1 MTHEP
6 VILTTVADLQRFLSV
21 VRVGQNHEAMG
32 APSDR
37 ADFFDFFNEVGFV
50 PTMGGLHWG
59 HLSLIQRARYENR
72 TVVVS
77 IFVNPL
83 QFAPEEDFQQ
93 YPRALETDQAL
104 CQQVGVDAIFAPPPS
119 QLFPSNSVT
128 HVVPPLEMMR
138 QLCAQSRPQ
147 HFQGVATI
155 VAKLLNIVQPQRI
168 YLGQKDAQQLA
179 VVRRLVADLNF
190 PVEVVPCP
198 IVREASG
205 LAYSTRNQYLTSV
218 QKQQAAALYQGLQQ
232 AKKIFYSGIR
242 TGSVLIQAV
251 QRQLDIAPAVKPE
264 YIELVHPI
272 TLAPLEKVEE
282 IGLLAIAASI
292 GSTRLIDNILLHNR
306 LPILAVDGPAGAGK
320 STVTRKAAQ
329 ALGLLYLD
337 TGAMYRAVTW
347 LVLQSGLSSQD
358 GAAIAELV
366 NQCQI
371 QLVAAANPSVPPQ
384 VWINGQDVTQA
395 IRSLEVTAQVSAIA
409 AQPAVRR
416 GLVKQQQ
423 SYGAQGGVAVEGRD
437 IGTHVFPDAELKI
450 FLTASVQERA
460 RRRQQ
465 ELQQS
470 VAEVSLQQ
478 LEQDIDARDQ
488 KDSTRLIAPLRKAAD
503 AIEIWT
509 DNLTISEV
517 TARIVALY
525 REQFP

>member
-1 MTHEP
+1 MTQEP
-6 VILTTVADLQRFLSV
+6 VLLTTVTDLRHFLSLARAGRSHKV
-21 VRVGQNHEAMG
+21 VG
-32 APSDR
+32 ASSDTSY
-37 ADFFDFFNEVGFV
+37 FFNEVGFV

-59 HLSLIQRARYENR
+59 HLSLIQQARYENK

-83 QFAPEEDFQQ
+83 QFAPGEDFQR
-93 YPRALETDQAL
+93 YPRTLEADWAL
-104 CQQVGVDAIFAPPPS
+104 CKQVGVDVIFAPPPS
-119 QLFPSNSVT
+119 QLFASDSVT
-128 HVVPPLEMMR
+128 QVVPPSDMVNR
-138 QLCAQSRPQ
+138 LCAQSRPL
-147 HFQGVATI
+147 HFQGVATV
-155 VAKLLNIVQPQRI
+155 VAKLLNIVQPERI

-179 VVRRLVADLNF
+179 VVQRLVEDLNF

-198 IVREASG
+198 VVREASG
-205 LAYSTRNQYLTSV
+205 LAYSTRNQYLTPM
-218 QKQQAAALYQGLQQ
+218 QKQQATALYQSLQK

-242 TGSVLIQAV
+242 TRSILLEVV
-251 QRQLDIAPAVKPE
+251 QQELDVAPAVKPE
-264 YIELVHPI
+264 YIELVHPK
-272 TLAPLEKVEE
+272 TLASLEKVEKT
-282 IGLLAIAASI
+282 GLLAIAAWV
-292 GSTRLIDNILLHNR
+292 GSVRLIDNVLLHNR
-306 LPILAVDGPAGAGK
+306 QPILAVDGPAGAGK
-320 STVTRKAAQ
+320 STVTRQAAQ

-347 LVLQSGLSSQD
+347 LVLQSGLSVHNE
-358 GAAIAELV
+358 AAIAELV

-371 QLVAAANPSVPPQ
+371 QLVPAPNPSVPPQ

-395 IRSLEVTAQVSAIA
+395 IRSLEVTAHVSVIA

-450 FLTASVQERA
+450 FLTASVKERA

-465 ELQQS
+465 ELKQS
-470 VAEVSLQQ
+470 AAEISLQQ

-503 AIEIWT
+503 AIEICT
-509 DNLTISEV
+509 DNLAIAEV

-525 REQFP
+525 REQFS

>member
-1 MTHEP
+1 MTY
-6 VILTTVADLQRFLSV
+6 
-21 VRVGQNHEAMG
+21 
-32 APSDR
+32 
-37 ADFFDFFNEVGFV
+37 FFNEVGFV

-59 HLSLIQRARYENR
+59 HLSLIQRARYENK

-83 QFAPEEDFQQ
+83 QFAPGEDWQQ
-93 YPRALETDQAL
+93 YPRTLEADRAL
-104 CQQVGVDAIFAPPPS
+104 CQQVGVDVIFAPPPS
-119 QLFPSNSVT
+119 QLFLSGSVT
-128 HVVPPLEMMR
+128 QVVPPPDMVS

-147 HFQGVATI
+147 HFQGVVT
-155 VAKLLNIVQPQRI
+155 VVTKLLNIVQPERI

-179 VVRRLVADLNF
+179 VVRRLVEDLNF

-198 IVREASG
+198 VVREASG
-205 LAYSTRNQYLTSV
+205 LAYSTRNQYLTLAE
-218 QKQQAAALYQGLQQ
+218 KQQATVLYHSLQQ
-232 AKKIFYSGIR
+232 AKKTFYSGVC
-242 TGSVLIQAV
+242 SASLLIEAA
-251 QRQLDIAPAVKPE
+251 RHQLDAAPGVKLE
-264 YIELVHPI
+264 YIELVHPT
-272 TLAPLEKVEE
+272 TLAPLEKVEK
-282 IGLLAIAASI
+282 IGLLAIAARV
-292 GSTRLIDNILLHNR
+292 GSARLIDNVLLHNR
-306 LPILAVDGPAGAGK
+306 QPILAVDGPAGAGK
-320 STVTRKAAQ
+320 STVTRQAAQ

-347 LVLQSGLSSQD
+347 LVLQSGLSIQNE
-358 GAAIAELV
+358 AAIAELV

-371 QLVAAANPSVPPQ
+371 QLVPALDPGSPPQ
-384 VWINGQDVTQA
+384 VRINGQNVTQA

-409 AQPAVRR
+409 AQPAVRL

-465 ELQQS
+465 ELKQAA
-470 VAEVSLQQ
+470 AELSLQK
-478 LEQDIDARDQ
+478 LEQDINARDQ

-503 AIEIWT
+503 AIEICT

-517 TARIVALY
+517 TTQIVALY
-525 REQFP
+525 HKQFS